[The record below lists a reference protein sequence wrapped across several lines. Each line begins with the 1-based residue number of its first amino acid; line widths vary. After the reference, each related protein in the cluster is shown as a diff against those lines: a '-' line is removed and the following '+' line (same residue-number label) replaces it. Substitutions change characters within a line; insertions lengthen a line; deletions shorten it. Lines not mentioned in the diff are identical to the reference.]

1 MTIKVLQRRSGD
13 RIRRIITNIVFTN
26 ESDKTASYIEEKL
39 QSDCKVLSRSQN

>member
-13 RIRRIITNIVFTN
+13 RIITNIVFTN